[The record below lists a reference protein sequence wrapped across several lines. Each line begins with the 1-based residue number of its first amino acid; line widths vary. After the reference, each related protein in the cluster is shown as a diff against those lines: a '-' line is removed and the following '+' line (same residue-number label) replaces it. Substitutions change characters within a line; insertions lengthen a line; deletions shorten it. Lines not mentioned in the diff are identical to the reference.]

1 VRRSS
6 LLLASFLAACAVPP
20 SKADVDRAI
29 LELRDTSVS
38 GAQPIESELRD
49 LADEL
54 LAAQGHQVAVL
65 NVGADA
71 LTSRI
76 HVIRAAR
83 ESIDIQTFVWAP
95 DDSGDL
101 LFKELVLAARRGI
114 RVRLL
119 VDHMGTGAAD
129 GLPEAVLIHENL
141 EIRIYNPTA
150 NLNSVSNRKKFFT
163 ATHSFPLLNHRMH
176 NKVVVVDECIGIVG
190 GRNVQ
195 DRYFDLDPEFDYID
209 RDVLVLGPVV
219 AEMTLSFEEY
229 WTHRYAVPAQYLYD
243 VRTRIE
249 DYLEEHDLPELEP
262 DDYPRL
268 AWAEALANQ
277 YDADAVMPHS
287 PLMQADEVRFFADPA
302 GKRDEG
308 GALVGNMGMDTA
320 LRDIAEEYVLIQSNY
335 CVFSGSQFYRLKRLF
350 EEKPELEIHYQ
361 TNSRAAAGCGYC
373 WAIYRKQRMAM
384 MLRGLRLYELR
395 PLPGD
400 VRHFNARYDELVS
413 EDTALGEGVE
423 PYAGSLISLP
433 GYGPQIAIHAKTMVV
448 DGKAV
453 MIGSHNFDP
462 RSEVHNTEA
471 SVVIFDAEVAQA
483 MEAELRL
490 AMANQ
495 NSWRV
500 APDPK
505 VPVWRDFS
513 NLIAH
518 MSRALPTLDIWPSYY
533 ATNFELREGAE
544 PVPLGDPRF
553 YENYRN
559 VGSFPEVESRWQR
572 FTTWLTGA
580 FGGFASGLL

>member
-1 VRRSS
+1 MRRAS
-6 LLLASFLAACAVPP
+6 LFLVLALAACAVPP
-20 SKADVDRAI
+20 SKEDVDRAI
-29 LELRDTSVS
+29 LELRDTSSS
-38 GAQPIESELRD
+38 GEQPIESEMRD
-49 LADEL
+49 LADQL
-54 LAAQGHQVAVL
+54 LAAQEHQVAVL

-76 HVIRAAR
+76 HAIRAAR
-83 ESIDIQTFVWAP
+83 ESIDIQTFLWAP

-101 LFKELVLAARRGI
+101 LFQELTLAARRGV

-119 VDHMGTGAAD
+119 VDHMGTGATD

-150 NLNSVSNRKKFFT
+150 NLNAVSNRKKLFT

-176 NKVVVVDECIGIVG
+176 NKVVVVDGCIGIVG

-219 AEMTLSFEEY
+219 AEMDRSFEEY
-229 WTHRYAVPAQYLYD
+229 WTHRHAVPAQYLYD
-243 VRTRIE
+243 VRTKVA
-249 DYLEEHDLPELEP
+249 DYLEEQDLPELEP
-262 DDYPRL
+262 DDYARL
-268 AWAEALANQ
+268 TWAVGLANQ

-302 GKRDEG
+302 GKRDAE
-308 GALVGNMGMDTA
+308 GALVGNMGLDSV
-320 LRDIAEEYVLIQSNY
+320 LRDVAEDYVLIQSNY
-335 CVFSGSQFYRLKRLF
+335 CVFSGGQFYRLKRLF
-350 EEKPELEIHYQ
+350 EEKPELEVHYQ

-395 PLPGD
+395 PFPGD

-413 EDTALGEGVE
+413 EDAALGESVE
-423 PYAGSLISLP
+423 PYEGLIDLP
-433 GYGPQIAIHAKTMVV
+433 GYGPQTAIHAKTMVV

-471 SVVIFDAEVAQA
+471 SVVIFDEEVAQSL
-483 MEAELRL
+483 EAELRL

-505 VPVWRDFS
+505 LPVWRDFT

-518 MSRALPTLDIWPSYY
+518 MSRALPTLDVWPSYY

-544 PVPLGDPRF
+544 SVPVDDPRF
-553 YENYRN
+553 YENYRD
-559 VGSFPEVESRWQR
+559 VGSFPEVESGWKR
-572 FTTWLTGA
+572 FTTWLMSA